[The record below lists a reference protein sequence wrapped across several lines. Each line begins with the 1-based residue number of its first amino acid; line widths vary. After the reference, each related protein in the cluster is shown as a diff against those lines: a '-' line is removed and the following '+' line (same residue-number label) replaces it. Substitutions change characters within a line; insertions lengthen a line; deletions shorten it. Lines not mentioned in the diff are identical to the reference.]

1 MDKADQDF
9 LTHLFKENNQLR
21 AHITNLTRQL
31 HNVTTSLEEA
41 NLEIKSLKQSD
52 HGKHDTKGHDK
63 SDKQSKGEKNTNRER
78 DVSGEHR
85 FLIEKQETEINQ
97 LSEELIKS
105 KNEFVKEAEKNRIF
119 F

>member
-41 NLEIKSLKQSD
+41 NLEIKSLKQSEQSR
-52 HGKHDTKGHDK
+52 H
-63 SDKQSKGEKNTNRER
+63 QSKSHEKTEKQTNADKNANRER

-85 FLIEKQETEINQ
+85 FLIEKQEAEINQ

-105 KNEFVKEAEKNRIF
+105 KNDFVKEAEKNRTCG
-119 F
+119 